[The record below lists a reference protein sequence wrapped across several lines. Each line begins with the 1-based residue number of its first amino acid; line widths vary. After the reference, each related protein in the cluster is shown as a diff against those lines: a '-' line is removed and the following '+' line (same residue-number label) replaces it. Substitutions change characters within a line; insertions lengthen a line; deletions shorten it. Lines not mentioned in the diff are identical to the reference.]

1 MGGAGS
7 RDGAVPVEPRPG
19 CRDHGAYRLA
29 LSLPPPLS
37 PHAVWVKFW
46 GSKQQPEL
54 VRPRLCLCMPP
65 DPHSPCIRH
74 TPALQPACWC
84 FYVLTLRAA
93 PQLDGLPFEYLCHRQ
108 EAWDPELR
116 AAIGYQWAG
125 VP

>member
-7 RDGAVPVEPRPG
+7 REGAVPVGPCPG
-19 CRDHGAYRLA
+19 CRDCGAYRLA

-65 DPHSPCIRH
+65 YPPHVSGTCLHYSLHVGASMCSHSELLPSLMGSHLSIRVTGRRH
-74 TPALQPACWC
+74 GIQSS
-84 FYVLTLRAA
+84 
-93 PQLDGLPFEYLCHRQ
+93 GLP
-108 EAWDPELR
+108 
-116 AAIGYQWAG
+116 
-125 VP
+125 